1 MSYLNGNT
9 RATSLDGR
17 ALRYLDARQRACM
30 GANILNG
37 PGHLFTTTLLAN
49 ILHVS
54 PAYIAAARKLS
65 PLDRDGILS
74 GLDKRSFSPF
84 LKKKKNGNGHGT
96 IDDFALL
103 AMVREVGIERTLDAA
118 CLIEAAQ

>member
-1 MSYLNGNT
+1 MSYLNGNA

-30 GANILNG
+30 GANILNE
-37 PGHLFTTTLLAN
+37 PGRLFTTTLLAN

-54 PAYIAAARKLS
+54 PAYIAVARKLS

-84 LKKKKNGNGHGT
+84 LKKKKNGHGT